1 MEKSNLHRLIVALTL
16 AGAVLAAVPRA
27 AFGHADIEVRIA
39 DLTKK
44 IEANPTNAEL
54 YTKRGELHRVHRDW
68 EAAMA
73 DYRRA
78 AEIDPQLSAVH
89 FLRGRMLFAAGRP
102 QEAIVDLDQFL
113 AIAGS
118 DVGLRRE
125 ALVTRARV
133 RVELGKFL
141 EAAEDYT
148 GAIATLTRHTPE
160 YYLERSQALARAG
173 LWGRALQGVDEAI
186 ERAGPLVTLEF
197 YAIELELDLERYD
210 NALARLGVIA
220 RWMPAERLLFR
231 RGEILRR
238 AGRINEARRAYL
250 AALEVVETASPPRR
264 STRAMQ
270 DLGLQLRSVLD
281 QLSES

>member
-27 AFGHADIEVRIA
+27 ALGHADIEVRIA

-54 YTKRGELHRVHRDW
+54 FIKRGELHRVHRDW

-78 AEIDPQLSAVH
+78 AEIVPRLSAVH
-89 FLRGRMLFAAGRP
+89 FLRGRMLFEAGRP
-102 QEAIVDLDQFL
+102 QEAIVDLDRFL
-113 AIAGS
+113 AIASS

-160 YYLERSQALARAG
+160 YYLERSQALSRAG
-173 LWGRALQGVDEAI
+173 LLGRALQGVDEAI
-186 ERAGPLVTLEF
+186 ARSGPLVTLQF

-210 NALARLGVIA
+210 DALARLGVIA

-270 DLGLQLRSVLD
+270 DLGLQLRCVLD
-281 QLSES
+281 QLSER